1 MPPLYPYELH
11 YLASQL
17 NMENLGQ
24 IDLRETFQVTAPAS
38 QIPEVLRIGP
48 IVVADLPYTGRPNW
62 RPDLLTSDKPAQGA
76 KPTCR

>member
-17 NMENLGQ
+17 NRENLGQ
-24 IDLRETFQVTAPAS
+24 LDLRETFQVTAPAS

-48 IVVADLPYTGRPNW
+48 IVVADLPKAGNW
-62 RPDLLTSDKPAQGA
+62 RPDLTIYSRFVAGQ
-76 KPTCR
+76 